1 MRVEDV
7 YVFVFVL
14 VVFLTRYL
22 QGDVSADTEQ
32 LLTDQVH
39 QLDTGAF
46 QLHDLSFGH
55 HVKSS
60 VRRKQANSHS
70 CGANENKTCGLVS
83 GLRCEGHQTE
93 QINY

>member
-46 QLHDLSFGH
+46 
-55 HVKSS
+55 
-60 VRRKQANSHS
+60 
-70 CGANENKTCGLVS
+70 
-83 GLRCEGHQTE
+83 
-93 QINY
+93 